1 MYNFKHRD
9 LIFLKQR
16 KAHRYIR
23 FERRT
28 PGIKFSKVEEYIKI
42 SLGPRITNSTSSTP
56 STRISLWIESLAL
69 AE

>member
-42 SLGPRITNSTSSTP
+42 SLDRGSRTSSTP

>member
-28 PGIKFSKVEEYIKI
+28 PSIKFSKVEEYIKI
-42 SLGPRITNSTSSTP
+42 SLDHGSRTQLPPRPPRAFP
-56 STRISLWIESLAL
+56 SGLNLSR
-69 AE
+69 